1 MGEIRLSDL
10 TLYAYHGCFSEER
23 KIGAEY
29 RLDVWVRGDFS
40 SAEKMDNLS
49 KTVDYVRISDIVSE
63 EMKVPSKLIE
73 HVASRIVLKIFSE
86 FSQIETVGIIIKK
99 PNPPM
104 NSYADSVE
112 YKLEKTRQNNC

>member
-1 MGEIRLSDL
+1 MGEIKLSNL
-10 TLYAYHGCFSEER
+10 TIYAYHGCFSEER

-29 RLDVWVRGDFS
+29 KLDLWIKGDFAL
-40 SAEKMDNLS
+40 AEQTDNLS
-49 KTVDYVRISDIVSE
+49 KTVDYVQISDIISK
-63 EMKVPSKLIE
+63 EMRVPSKLIE
-73 HVASRIVLKIFSE
+73 HVAARVVSKIFTE

-112 YKLEKTRQNNC
+112 YRLEKTR